1 MRLFAAVSGMLVFS
15 LAFAA
20 EYPIDIKTDL
30 KGSKFFVV
38 EKSGTPN
45 KPIVVVR
52 RAAGTTSSY
61 TSREF
66 DCKARTVKTLG
77 RGDSLEALNKA
88 EPDKEAFPIK
98 ENSIP
103 DQLAKHACPK

>member
-1 MRLFAAVSGMLVFS
+1 MRLIALMAVPLAAAS
-15 LAFAA
+15 AFAA

-38 EKSGTPN
+38 EKGGTENNPTLVVKRISGT
-45 KPIVVVR
+45 K
-52 RAAGTTSSY
+52 TSY
-61 TSREF
+61 TKRQF
-66 DCKARTVKTLG
+66 DCKARTVKILS
-77 RGDSLEALNKA
+77 RGDSLEALNKS

>member
-1 MRLFAAVSGMLVFS
+1 MRFFAVVPAILACSV
-15 LAFAA
+15 AFAA
-20 EYPIDIKTDL
+20 EYAIDIKTDL

-38 EKSGTPN
+38 EKSGTANNPM
-45 KPIVVVR
+45 VVVKR
-52 RAAGTTSSY
+52 VSGTTSSY
-61 TSREF
+61 TKREF
-66 DCKARTVKTLG
+66 DCKARTVRTWG
-77 RGDSLEALNKA
+77 RGDSLEALDKA